1 MLGEGIINLVVAWHR
16 LSLTGGRIMVDVVAP
31 TVAKKNAAL
40 LFEVTDQFAELHS
53 AISLVL

>member
-1 MLGEGIINLVVAWHR
+1 MCCEGIINLVVAWYR
-16 LSLTGGRIMVDVVAP
+16 LFLTGGRIMVDVVAP

-40 LFEVTDQFAELHS
+40 LFEVTDQFAALHS

>member
-1 MLGEGIINLVVAWHR
+1 
-16 LSLTGGRIMVDVVAP
+16 MVDVVAS

-40 LFEVTDQFAELHS
+40 LFEVTDQFAALYS